1 MHRVTLSYVA
11 KETLTVRVEAG
22 TRESLDA
29 IAESLNR
36 DRSFVV
42 NEALASYVEVFQ
54 WQVDHIK
61 RAIKEA
67 DSGKFATGDEVKRK
81 LARLKK

>member
-1 MHRVTLSYVA
+1 MA
-11 KETLTVRVEAG
+11 KETLTVRVETD

-29 IAESLNR
+29 IAAALNR

-54 WQVDHIK
+54 WQVDHIN
-61 RAIKEA
+61 RAIREA
-67 DSGKFATGDEVKRK
+67 DSGKFATAAEVKRTIT
-81 LARLKK
+81 RLRK